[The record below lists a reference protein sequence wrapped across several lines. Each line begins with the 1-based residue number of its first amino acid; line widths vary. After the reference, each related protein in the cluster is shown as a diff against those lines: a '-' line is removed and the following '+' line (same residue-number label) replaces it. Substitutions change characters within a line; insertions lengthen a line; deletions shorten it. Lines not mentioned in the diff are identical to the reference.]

1 MFTFYTLV
9 QGPTATVVAIA
20 LVFSWSFQAHP
31 KYRVPL
37 LPLQGALTFY
47 VYTQGVASLCPGSAF
62 AGPTAAGLRF
72 NLQPSVQP
80 YTLTLVDHK

>member
-47 VYTQGVASLCPGSAF
+47 VYTQGVASLCPGLSACWAYSPLAF
-62 AGPTAAGLRF
+62 GSTCNLRF
-72 NLQPSVQP
+72 SPIL
-80 YTLTLVDHK
+80 